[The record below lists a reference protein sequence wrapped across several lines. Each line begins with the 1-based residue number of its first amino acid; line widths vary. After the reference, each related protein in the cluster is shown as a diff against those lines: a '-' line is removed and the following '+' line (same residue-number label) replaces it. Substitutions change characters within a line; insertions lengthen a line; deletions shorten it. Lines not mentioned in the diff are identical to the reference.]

1 MPAGKDA
8 KNWFGCEQELC
19 QVGYVSCLL
28 YDFYKLWL
36 KALWESIVRGE
47 SSSQIEKISSNIE
60 HFRKL
65 RWRELAMDCSAIRG
79 GHKQRCVQET
89 SIIATV
95 LTLTGSVD
103 CMYSK
108 SITFRLA
115 GRHLQAASRYT
126 RGAKMCYYTCQ

>member
-65 RWRELAMDCSAIRG
+65 RWRELAMDCVAIRG
-79 GHKQRCVQET
+79 G
-89 SIIATV
+89 
-95 LTLTGSVD
+95 
-103 CMYSK
+103 MSK
-108 SITFRLA
+108 GAFKE
-115 GRHLQAASRYT
+115 HLILP
-126 RGAKMCYYTCQ
+126 